1 MISAFFGPLAAR
13 MRQVRSRY
21 ARSISTVCL
30 LSFGLVLRVSAQD
43 ASAQVGS
50 RAEIASFEGQRIANI
65 AFDPVDQPLEASQLS
80 AILPV
85 KRGDNYAAD
94 NIRAAIQRLYAT
106 GRYQDIQVDVSPSGG
121 GLLVRFITKNSWFVG
136 NVSTRIDLA
145 EPPNPGQLVN
155 ASRLDLGDPFNKDQL
170 PAAVENIRNVLIQN
184 GYFDPVVEP
193 QLVYD
198 NTYQQVNITF
208 AVTTRKRAHYDDP
221 EISGDTSVLSAKTIT
236 KATGW
241 HRFLLPGYQGIT
253 ASRTRGGIDKIRLKY
268 ENANR
273 LMATVTLVG
282 MEEEAKKG
290 VPEIQVTPGPEV
302 TITAP
307 GSGISKKNL
316 RANVPVFEEH
326 AVDADLLAEGVT
338 NLRDYFQA
346 KGYFDVE
353 VRYRER
359 NVSEGVTTITYEVEL
374 GKRHRFVYL
383 GISGNKYFD
392 EKTIRERMFL
402 APKSF
407 ELRNGRYSEAYVR
420 RDIESIKD
428 LYQSNGFR
436 DVVVTARSVDNY
448 EGRSGDMAEFF
459 TIDEG
464 QQYRVS
470 SLVVKGNE
478 KLDLKNTISS
488 LSSQEGQVFSD
499 FNVATDRE
507 TIIREYGR
515 KGFPDATLEW
525 NSKPGP
531 QPHTVAV
538 EFVINEGEQ
547 QFVRQVV
554 VSGLRTTQPSLVN
567 KQLDLNPGEPLSP
580 AAMTDTQR
588 KLYDLGIF
596 SQVDMAIQNPDGD
609 EDRKYVLYDID
620 EARRYSLTVG
630 AGLQFARIGG
640 SNSVTDLSD
649 PGGAPGVT
657 PRFSLG
663 LSRLN
668 LFGRAQTVTLSAVV
682 STLQKRAVLSYT
694 VPRIFNHP
702 KLDATFSLLY
712 DNTYD
717 VRTFQSKREEAT
729 VRLAQHVTKPLT
741 VFYNFSYRNVDAS
754 NLKIDPLLVP
764 LLAQSVR
771 VGIAEVNLIQDRR
784 DDPLDPHKGIY
795 NTVDVGLASKIF
807 GSQSDFVRILARNAT
822 YTRLGRKLVFARQT
836 QIGLQ
841 PAFNVSAAT
850 AANDDGDPIPLAER
864 FYGGGGNTH
873 RGFPENQAGPRDLLT
888 GFPLGGSA
896 LFFNNTELRFP
907 LYGANINGVLF
918 EDMGNVYTNISSISF
933 RVDQHNQSDFDYM
946 VHAAGFGVRYKTPI
960 GPLRLDLAYSINP
973 PKYNGFPGNYSQLVQ
988 CSADNT
994 CQASPQQINH
1004 FQFFFSIGQA
1014 F

>member
-1 MISAFFGPLAAR
+1 M
-13 MRQVRSRY
+13 RSRY

-30 LSFGLVLRVSAQD
+30 LSFGLVLPVSAQD
-43 ASAQVGS
+43 PSPQGGPG
-50 RAEIASFEGQRIANI
+50 AEIATFEGQRIVNI
-65 AFDPVDQPLEASQLS
+65 VFDPVDQPLEASQLN

-85 KRGDNYAAD
+85 KRGENYTAD
-94 NIRAAIQRLYAT
+94 NTRAAIERLYAT
-106 GRYQDIQVDVSPSGG
+106 GRYQDIQVDVSPSPG
-121 GLLVRFITKNSWFVG
+121 GLVVRFITKNSWFIG
-136 NVSTRIDLA
+136 NVSASIDLA
-145 EPPNPGQLVN
+145 EPPNAGQIVN
-155 ASRLDLGDPFNKDQL
+155 ASHMDLGDPFNKDQV
-170 PAAVENIRNVLIQN
+170 PVAVENIRKVLVQN
-184 GYFDPVVEP
+184 GYFDPLIEP
-193 QLVYD
+193 QLEYD
-198 NTYQQVNITF
+198 DTYQQVNITF
-208 AVTTRKRAHYDDP
+208 AITTRKRARYDDP
-221 EISGDTSVLSAKTIT
+221 EISGDTSVLSEKNIT

-241 HRFLLPGYQGIT
+241 HRFLLPGYEGIT

-273 LMATVTLVG
+273 LMATVTLLG
-282 MEEEAKKG
+282 MEEEGKKG
-290 VPEIQVTPGPEV
+290 TPQIDVAPGPQV

-326 AVDADLLAEGVT
+326 TVDADLLAEGNT

-359 NVSEGVTTITYEVEL
+359 NVSEGATSIIYEIEL

-383 GISGNKYFD
+383 DISGNKYFD
-392 EKTIRERMFL
+392 QKTIRERMFL

-407 ELRNGRYSEAYVR
+407 ELRSGRYSGAYVR
-420 RDIESIKD
+420 RDIDTIKD

-436 DVVVTARSVDNY
+436 DVVVTARSEDNY
-448 EGRSGDMAEFF
+448 KGRTGDMAEFF

-464 QQYRVS
+464 PQYRVS
-470 SLVVKGNE
+470 SLVIKGNE
-478 KLDLKNTISS
+478 KVDLKKTISS
-488 LSSQEGQVFSD
+488 LSSQEGQIFSE

-515 KGFPDATLEW
+515 NGFPDATLEW

-531 QPHTVAV
+531 QPHTIDL
-538 EFVINEGEQ
+538 EFVVNEGEQ

-567 KQLDLNPGEPLSP
+567 KQLELNPGEPLSP
-580 AAMTDTQR
+580 SAMTDTQR

-596 SQVDMAIQNPDGD
+596 SQVNMAIQNPDGD
-609 EDRKYVLYDID
+609 EDRKYVLYDLD

-630 AGLQFARIGG
+630 GGLQFARIGG

-657 PRFSLG
+657 PRFSFG
-663 LSRLN
+663 LSRVN
-668 LFGRAQTVTLSAVV
+668 LFGRAQTVTLSAVL

-694 VPRIFNHP
+694 VPKIFNQP
-702 KLDATFSLLY
+702 KLDATFSVLY

-729 VRLAQHVTKPLT
+729 VRLAQHVSKPLT

-771 VGIAEVNLIQDRR
+771 VGIAEVNMIQDRR

-795 NTVDVGLASKIF
+795 NTVDVGLASKYF
-807 GSQSDFVRILARNAT
+807 GSQTNFVRILARNAT
-822 YTRLGRKLVFARQT
+822 YYRLGSKLVLARQT
-836 QIGLQ
+836 QIGMQ
-841 PAFNVSAAT
+841 PAWDVST
-850 AANDDGDPIPLAER
+850 TTQANDDGDPIPLAER

-907 LYGANINGVLF
+907 LYGSNINGVLF

-946 VHAAGFGVRYKTPI
+946 VHAAGFGLRYKTPI
-960 GPLRLDLAYSINP
+960 GPIRLDLAYSINP

-988 CSADNT
+988 CSVDNS
-994 CQASPQQINH
+994 CQASAQQINH

>member
-1 MISAFFGPLAAR
+1 

-30 LSFGLVLRVSAQD
+30 LSFGLVVRVPAQD
-43 ASAQVGS
+43 APAQAGS
-50 RAEIASFEGQRIANI
+50 GAEIASFEGQRIVNI
-65 AFDPVDQPLEASQLS
+65 VFDPVNQPLEGSQLN

-85 KRGDNYAAD
+85 KRGENYSAE
-94 NIRAAIQRLYAT
+94 NVRNAIERLYGT
-106 GRYQDIQVDVSPSGG
+106 GRYSDIQVDVSPSAD
-121 GLLVRFITKNSWFVG
+121 GLVVSFITKNSWFIG
-136 NVSTRIDLA
+136 NVAAKIDLA
-145 EPPNPGQLVN
+145 EPPNAGQIVN
-155 ASRLDLGDPFNKDQL
+155 AARMQLGDPFNQDQV
-170 PAAVENIRNVLIQN
+170 PAAVENIRKVLIQN

-193 QLVYD
+193 QLKYD
-198 NTYQQVNITF
+198 DTYQQVNITF
-208 AVTTRKRAHYDDP
+208 AIKTGKRARYDDP
-221 EISGDTSVLSAKTIT
+221 QITGDTSVLSPKTIV

-241 HRFLLPGYQGIT
+241 QRFLIPGYDGIT
-253 ASRTRGGIDKIRLKY
+253 ASRTRNGIDKIRLKY

-273 LMATVTLVG
+273 LMATVTLVQIEPEG
-282 MEEEAKKG
+282 KKG
-290 VPEIQVTPGPEV
+290 KPEINVVPGPTV

-307 GSGISKKNL
+307 GSGISKKAL
-316 RANVPVFEEH
+316 RQNVPVFEEH
-326 AVDADLLAEGVT
+326 AVDADLLSEGVT

-359 NVSEGVTTITYEVEL
+359 NIKEGVTTITYEIEL
-374 GKRHRFVYL
+374 GKRHSFVAL
-383 GISGNKYFD
+383 EISGNKYFD
-392 EKTIRERMFL
+392 EQTIRERMFL

-420 RDIESIKD
+420 RDIQTIRD
-428 LYQSNGFR
+428 LYESNGFR
-436 DVVVTARSVDNY
+436 DVVVTARSEDNY
-448 EGRSGDMAEFF
+448 KGRSGDMAEFF

-464 QQYRVS
+464 AQYLVS
-470 SLVVKGNE
+470 SLVIKGNE
-478 KLDLKNTISS
+478 KLDLKKPLLS

-499 FNVATDRE
+499 FNIATDRQ
-507 TIIREYGR
+507 TIIQEYGR
-515 KGFPDATLEW
+515 NGFPDATLEW

-531 QPHTVAV
+531 RPHTVDV
-538 EFVINEGEQ
+538 EFVISEGEQ

-554 VSGLRTTQPSLVN
+554 VTGLRATLPALVN

-580 AAMTDTQR
+580 IAMTDTQR

-596 SQVDMAIQNPDGD
+596 SQVNMAIQNPDGD
-609 EDRKYVLYDID
+609 ENRKYVLYDLD
-620 EARRYSLTVG
+620 EARRYSLSVG

-640 SNSVTDLSD
+640 SDSVTDLSD

-657 PRFSLG
+657 PRFSFG

-668 LFGRAQTVTLSAVV
+668 LFGRAQTLTLSGVL

-694 VPRIFNHP
+694 IPKIFNQP

-717 VRTFQSKREEAT
+717 VRTFQSKREEAS
-729 VRLAQHVTKPLT
+729 VRITQHVTKPLT
-741 VFYNFSYRNVDAS
+741 LFYNFSYRDVDAS

-764 LLAQSVR
+764 LLAQAVR
-771 VGIAEVNLIQDRR
+771 VGIAELNLIQDRR

-795 NTVDVGLASKIF
+795 NTLDVGWASKIF
-807 GSQSDFVRILARNAT
+807 GSQTDFVRILAKNAT
-822 YTRLGRKLVFARQT
+822 YTRLGRKLVLARQT

-841 PAFNVSAAT
+841 PAFNVSAST
-850 AANDDGDPIPLAER
+850 AQSDDGDPIPLAER
-864 FYGGGGNTH
+864 FYGGGGSTM
-873 RGFPENQAGPRDLLT
+873 RGFPENQAGPRDVTT

-896 LFFNNTELRFP
+896 LFFNSTELRFP
-907 LYGANINGVLF
+907 LYGSNINGVLF
-918 EDMGNVYTNISSISF
+918 EDMGNIYTNVSSISF

-946 VHAAGFGVRYKTPI
+946 VHAAGFGLRYKTPI
-960 GPLRLDLAYSINP
+960 GPLRFDLAYSINP

-988 CSADNT
+988 CSINNT
-994 CQASPQQINH
+994 CQASPQQISH